1 MADTA
6 LVFSSAWTVF
16 GPLGDSEPLP
26 EATALAACPE
36 QLRIGARALPRIAA
50 APTDGVLDLGALL
63 QVSTLRSAAWVY
75 LTVTAP
81 VSGSYVIGL
90 GADWWMEVYLDG
102 QLLHETLRHGNGTS
116 SISMHDHPC
125 EVELS
130 SGQHLLAVRVLAGSA
145 GMVLAVGEPTDAAG
159 LARRRRLAVAPGADP
174 ARDWEDPAILQRN
187 RLPAHATLVPFADE
201 ATALIGER
209 GLTPYFRLLSG
220 EWDFRWCAN
229 PAELPEGW
237 NAPAAV
243 VGWDRL
249 RVPSNW
255 QMYEGRGYDRP
266 HYTNVN
272 YPIPVDPPR
281 VPTDNPVGLYRRT
294 FTVPAGWA
302 GRRVHV
308 HFDGVNSA
316 FYVFLNG
323 RQVGYSQGSHMP
335 SEFDLTAHLLPGE
348 NLLAVQVFKWS
359 DATYLEDQDFLR
371 LSGIFRD
378 VALVAPAPVHVRD
391 LRVRTELDAACRDA
405 VLDLR
410 LTVVSPAA
418 AAKGQRVALKLVDAA
433 GATVV
438 ERILPVPA
446 LAAGA
451 EQVVAVQ
458 LPVAAPLKWNAEQPN
473 LYTLLVSS
481 LDAAG
486 AVTAVLRQAVGF
498 RKIEIRAQQFLVN
511 GVPIV
516 FQGVNR
522 HDTHPELGHAVSMES
537 MIRDITL
544 MKQHNIN
551 AVRTSHYPND
561 PRWLDLCDRFGLYV
575 IDEADLETH
584 GMVCMHAGH
593 DVADWNTLVSHP
605 EWKAALIDR
614 AERMVERD
622 KNHACIVMWSLG
634 NESGTGANTEAMAAW
649 IRQAD
654 PTRPIHYERAGDQP
668 YVDVVSQMY
677 TDIPALIRQGAKTV
691 AEDPRPFF
699 LCEYAHA
706 MGNGPGSLGEYW
718 AAIRGSKRLIGG
730 CVWEWADHSVL
741 MRNADGSSHYAYG
754 GDWGDV
760 PNDGNFCV
768 DGLVWPDRT
777 PYPSL
782 IELKKVLEPL
792 TVELVDL
799 AAGVV
804 RIANRNSFS
813 GLDHLDGGWVL
824 ACDDR
829 VVAEGRIP
837 QLDIAAGSSRDL
849 ALGFPAPSPRAGS
862 RWFLNL
868 RFTLAAGTPWASR
881 GHEVACIQLILPVA
895 VPALPRLALAGLPP
909 LAVREERNRLV
920 VAGDNWALG
929 FDTVHGRI
937 ERWSLDGLALLRSGP
952 QVDIW
957 RAPTDNDRNIKQRWR
972 DFGYDRM
979 TTRLDRLR
987 VTRSGDRAVI
997 VDVDSSMGAASRV
1010 AVLRISQRYAV
1021 YGSGDVLLT
1030 TRVALAGR
1038 NLPAL
1043 PRLGL
1048 RLAMPGAFD
1057 RMSWFGRGP
1066 HDSYRDF
1073 RESAMLGK
1081 WRSLVQDQYV
1091 PYVLPQ
1097 EHGNKADS
1105 RWLALTDVRGSG
1117 LLMVAGDSDLS
1128 VSASHYATE
1137 DLDRAAH
1144 TSELKR
1150 SDATFVRLDHLHQGL
1165 GSNSCGP
1172 LPQPHHRLDATGEH
1186 VFTVRLR
1193 AFHQDVWSP
1202 MRLSRQWPE
1211 EVA

>member
-1 MADTA
+1 MATTLA
-6 LVFSSAWTVF
+6 FSPTWTVF
-16 GPLGDSEPLP
+16 GPLSDIDPLP
-26 EATALAACPE
+26 EAAVLAVCPE
-36 QLRIGARALPRIAA
+36 QLRVGSRVLPRIAA
-50 APTDGVLDLGALL
+50 TPTDGVLDLGALL
-63 QVSTLRSAAWVY
+63 KVAAVRSTAWVY

-81 VSGSYVIGL
+81 ASGSYVIGL
-90 GADWWMEVYLDG
+90 GADWWLEAYVDGRLVLD
-102 QLLHETLRHGNGTS
+102 TLRGGNGTS
-116 SISMHDHPC
+116 TTSAHDHPC

-130 SGQHLLAVRVLAGSA
+130 AGPHVLAVRVLAGSA
-145 GMVLAVGEPTDAAG
+145 GMILAVGEPIDAAG
-159 LARRRRLAVAPGADP
+159 LERRRALANAPAADP
-174 ARDWEDPAILQRN
+174 ARDWEDPTILQRN

-201 ATALIGER
+201 ASALVGER
-209 GLTPYFRLLSG
+209 GLTPYVRLLSG

-229 PAELPEGW
+229 PFELPDGW

-243 VGWDRL
+243 AGWDRL

-255 QMYEGRGYDRP
+255 QMFEGRGYDRP

-281 VPTDNPVGLYRRT
+281 VPTDNPVGLYRRS

-316 FYVFLNG
+316 FYVYLNG

-335 SEFDLTAHLLPGE
+335 SEFDLTALLVPGE

-378 VALVAPAPVHVRD
+378 VALVSPAPVFVRD

-410 LTVVSPAA
+410 LTVASPGA
-418 AAKGQRVALKLVDAA
+418 AAKGQRVAVKLVDAA

-438 ERILPVPA
+438 ERALPVPV
-446 LAAGA
+446 LAVGA
-451 EQVVAVQ
+451 EQQLDVQ
-458 LPVAAPLKWNAEQPN
+458 LPVVAPLKWNAEEPN

-486 AVTAVLRQAVGF
+486 NVSAVLRQAVGF
-498 RKIEIRAQQFLVN
+498 RRIEIRDQQFWVN
-511 GVPIV
+511 GVSIK

-544 MKQHNIN
+544 MKQHNLN

-561 PRWLDLCDRFGLYV
+561 PRWLDLCDRFGMYV
-575 IDEADLETH
+575 VDEADLETH
-584 GMVCMHAGH
+584 GFNGANHEGGGGN
-593 DVADWNTLVSHP
+593 WSLPLTHP
-605 EWKAALIDR
+605 AWKEACLDR
-614 AERMVERD
+614 AVRMVERD
-622 KNHACIVMWSLG
+622 KNHPCVVVWSLG
-634 NESGTGANTEAMAAW
+634 NESGSGPHHEAMAAW

-654 PTRPIHYERAGDQP
+654 STRCIHYEGAGDQA
-668 YVDVVSQMY
+668 YVDMVSQMY
-677 TDIPALIRQGAKTV
+677 TDIPALIRQGAKT
-691 AEDPRPFF
+691 AQEDPRPFF

-718 AAIRGSKRLIGG
+718 AAIRASKRLIGG

-741 MRNADGSSHYAYG
+741 MRNADGTSHYAYG

-777 PYPSL
+777 PYPGL
-782 IELKKVLEPL
+782 TELKKVLEPL

-799 AAGVV
+799 AKGVV
-804 RIANRNSFS
+804 RIANRYAFRS
-813 GLDHLDGGWVL
+813 LAHLDGGWVL
-824 ACDDR
+824 ACDDQ
-829 VVAEGRIP
+829 VVAEGRVP
-837 QLDIAAGSSRDL
+837 LLDLAAGTSRDIT
-849 ALGFPAPSPRAGS
+849 LGFPAPQPRAGA

-868 RFTLAAGTPWASR
+868 RFTLAAGTPWAAR
-881 GHEVACIQLILPVA
+881 GHEIACIQLVLPVA
-895 VPALPRLALAGLPP
+895 VPALPKLALASLPA
-909 LAVREERNRLV
+909 LSVREERNRLV
-920 VAGDNWALG
+920 VAGEGWDLG
-929 FDTVHGRI
+929 FDTVHGRLD
-937 ERWSLDGLALLRSGP
+937 RWSLDGLALLSSGP

-972 DFGYDRM
+972 ESGYDRM

-987 VTRSGDRAVI
+987 VSRPGDRV
-997 VDVDSSMGAASRV
+997 VVVEVDSSMGAACRIAPLRV
-1010 AVLRISQRYAV
+1010 SQRYAV

-1030 TRVALAGR
+1030 TRIAIAGR
-1038 NLPAL
+1038 NLPSL

-1048 RLAMPGAFD
+1048 RLTMPGVFD

-1066 HDSYRDF
+1066 HDSYRDC

-1081 WRSLVQDQYV
+1081 WRGLVQDQYV
-1091 PYVLPQ
+1091 PYVFPQ

-1105 RWLALTDVRGSG
+1105 RWLAVTDVRGSG
-1117 LLMVAGDSDLS
+1117 LLMAAGDSDLS

-1144 TSELKR
+1144 TSDLVR
-1150 SDATFVRLDHLHQGL
+1150 RDATFVRLDHLHQGL

-1172 LPQPHHRLDATGEH
+1172 LPQPQHRLDATGEH

-1211 EVA
+1211 DVA